1 MCLSNWMHWI
11 SRSTVFGQITR
22 VNSSPTIVDHSTI
35 YVIFLFIFRLDVKTI
50 YILMRPKRT
59 KSCADRLDDILR
71 EPIFDQ
77 VLNKFPNS
85 RDRIRIVNGTLAA
98 LHLELVDG
106 NALDDL
112 IESIEIVIHSAA
124 NVSFVAD
131 IYDVIATNLYGTQ
144 QLLELCKRMP
154 LLKVFLYVS
163 TAFCQLHHG
172 EPIEQFYKP
181 IIDPL
186 LLIDWYHRM
195 KANQS
200 DRTEFEVVAEKLMSD
215 AQMTPYTLSKNATEA
230 LIQSYGKW
238 LPLAVVRP
246 SIGKLWTKVFS
257 LFRINFHCFVH
268 GSGLY
273 SSRSDSRMDSWHSI
287 DKFRWRWH
295 NERSD
300 SHDAL
305 RTCEIECDIRRYG
318 HKWIVGGDLVHGC
331 RIRTTMRNNA
341 TKSLSSD
348 ESK

>member
-1 MCLSNWMHWI
+1 
-11 SRSTVFGQITR
+11 
-22 VNSSPTIVDHSTI
+22 
-35 YVIFLFIFRLDVKTI
+35 
-50 YILMRPKRT
+50 MRPKRT

-77 VLNKFPNS
+77 VLNKYPNS

-98 LHLELVDG
+98 PHLELVDG
-106 NALDDL
+106 NALNDL

-154 LLKVFLYVS
+154 LLEVFLYVS

-172 EPIEQFYKP
+172 EPIEQFYEP

-200 DRTEFEVVAEKLMSD
+200 DRTEFEIVAEKLMSD

-246 SIGKLWTKVFS
+246 SIGKLWTISFPLSGSIFIVLS
-257 LFRINFHCFVH
+257 MAVVCTRRDPIPAWIHGIQLTNFV
-268 GSGLY
+268 GAGIMSGL
-273 SSRSDSRMDSWHSI
+273 
-287 DKFRWRWH
+287 
-295 NERSD
+295 
-300 SHDAL
+300 
-305 RTCEIECDIRRYG
+305 
-318 HKWIVGGDLVHGC
+318 
-331 RIRTTMRNNA
+331 IRTMHYEHVKLNAIFGDMVINGSLAVIWHTAVVYGQQCGTMQPKVYHLTNQ
-341 TKSLSSD
+341 
-348 ESK
+348 SKRDHVYVGA